1 MLVIF
6 CLAGAFSARG
16 ETADGGWNDLYAMFV
31 ETAIE
36 YGDLQEEWAKQPDVY
51 APAPQ
56 GAAIRLDPA
65 LAELSGDIRLIQ
77 DVETEVGHYPF
88 LFENDGAEA
97 RENRTALS
105 SGDSDGAAVWH
116 IRAEQPGLYELQ
128 VTYLALGGN
137 EAKVQRKITI
147 DGETPFEEANNL
159 CFYRVFEEEV
169 QENGKMRV
177 NAIGDEVW
185 PHMHEKQVWQTVR
198 AVDQQAIYVDPLC
211 FYLSAGEHEI
221 CLSYVDQPVILL
233 EASFVSPRVY
243 PSYQEKLAE
252 WQDSGYAAVSS
263 DTVVKLQAE
272 NSAWR
277 SENVIRR
284 ESDADPLTE
293 PRSGAERVLNIVGG
307 YRWRL
312 GNAAVSWQIDVPES
326 GLYAIHFKVLQ
337 TTDPGMPSFR
347 QIMID
352 GEIPFAEM
360 KLYAFPYNSHWYG
373 ETLRDE
379 NGTPYQFYLEKGT
392 HTLTATVKLGPIGEI
407 MRRTEKDTTSL
418 GQLEREIVKIT
429 GSEPD
434 YNYEYDLYRTM
445 PELSGRLTY
454 LAGRLKE
461 SADLLSSISS
471 ETTSMENNY
480 RQIIDQL
487 LFFAEDVDRIP
498 KALSDLDNA
507 QSNLGTYIST
517 IEKCPMAMDYLM
529 LSSPDVTMDIATSNF
544 FQRMAVTGENFL
556 ASFTKDYDSVGLIVD
571 DAGENTETTVL
582 NVWIA
587 RGTEW
592 GEILKE
598 LADEDFTP
606 KTGIVINLHVLPTG
620 QLSTGSVNTIMLS
633 VASGTAPDVALSV
646 EYNLPN
652 EFAFRE
658 AAVDL
663 SQFPDFE
670 QVTKNFYESSLI
682 PFKYDGGVYALPE
695 TMDFTVMIYRQD
707 VLAELGVELPETW
720 SDLYQKVLP
729 RLYENNMSFS
739 LPVDTSVSSN
749 SPGALRGFTMLLLQM
764 GGAYYRGEGEASG
777 LDTPEAYQAF
787 KAWTDM
793 YANYEIDAESNFFTR
808 IRTGTMPIGIGNFTT
823 YMQLM
828 TSAPELYGRW
838 SIAPVPG
845 TRQADGTVKHT
856 VGTTAATADI
866 ILSQSEKKDAAWAF
880 LKWWSSE
887 ETQTRYGRE
896 LEAILGMGA
905 RWNTA
910 NVNAF
915 YSLPWDARHERVIKA
930 QMDAAEEQMIVPGGY
945 FTGRHIINAW
955 NRVCINNENARDSLE
970 KAVKDINK
978 ELKNKRAEFGL
989 E

>member
-1 MLVIF
+1 MKRFATIILLVF
-6 CLAGAFSARG
+6 CLTAACRACAESAGWA
-16 ETADGGWNDLYAMFV
+16 DLYALSV
-31 ETAIE
+31 ENAIE
-36 YGDLQEEWAKQPDVY
+36 YGDLREEWAQQPDIY
-51 APAPQ
+51 KPAPQ
-56 GAAIRLDPA
+56 GAEIPLLPQDAA
-65 LAELSGDIRLIQ
+65 LSGDIVL
-77 DVETEVGHYPF
+77 ETGFDSYPG
-88 LFENDGAEA
+88 LYSGENETP
-97 RENRTALS
+97 EYVLV
-105 SGDSDGAAVWH
+105 SGDNECAAVWR
-116 IRAEQPGLYELQ
+116 INVAQPGLYELK
-128 VTYLALGGN
+128 VSYLALGGN
-137 EAKVQRKITI
+137 EIKAQRKITI
-147 DGETPFEEANNL
+147 DGETPFDEANNL
-159 CFYRVFEEEV
+159 CFYRAFEEEI
-169 QENGKMRV
+169 QPNGKMRL
-177 NAIGDEVW
+177 NAINDEVW
-185 PHMHEKQVWQTVR
+185 PHMIEKRVWQTVR
-198 AVDQQAIYVDPLC
+198 AVDQQAIYVDPLQ

-221 CLSYVDQPVILL
+221 KLEYVDQPVVLGNI
-233 EASFVSPRVY
+233 AFISPIEY
-243 PSYQEKLAE
+243 PAYQEKLAE
-252 WQDSGYAAVSS
+252 WQAAGYKNVSA
-263 DTVVKLQAE
+263 DTVIKLQAE
-272 NSAWR
+272 DSAWR

-293 PRSGAERVLNIVGG
+293 PKSGANRVLNIVGG

-312 GNAAVSWQIDVPES
+312 GNAAVTWEIDVPES
-326 GLYAIHFKVLQ
+326 GLYALHLKVLQ
-337 TTDPGMPSFR
+337 STDPGMPSFR
-347 QIMID
+347 EFRID
-352 GEIPFAEM
+352 GEIPFEEM
-360 KLYAFPYNSHWYG
+360 KLYSFPYSSTWYG
-373 ETLRDE
+373 DTLRQPD
-379 NGTPYQFYLEKGT
+379 GTPYSFYLEQGK
-392 HTLTATVKLGPIGEI
+392 HYLTATVKLGPIGEI
-407 MRRTEKDTTSL
+407 MRRTEKDTTYL
-418 GQLEREIVKIT
+418 GRVQREIVKIT
-429 GSEPD
+429 GTEPD

-445 PELSGRLTY
+445 PELSGQLTY
-454 LAGRLKE
+454 LAGRLQE
-461 SADLLSSISS
+461 SADLLASISS
-471 ETTSMENNY
+471 ETTSMENNF

-487 LFFAEDVDRIP
+487 HFFSEDVDRIP

-507 QSNLGTYIST
+507 QTNLGTYIST

-529 LSSPDVTMDIATSNF
+529 LSSPDVSMEIATSNF
-544 FQRMAVTGENFL
+544 LQRMAVTGENFL

-571 DAGENTETTVL
+571 ASDSSMKETTVL

-598 LADEDFTP
+598 LADEEFTP

-658 AAVDL
+658 AVCDL
-663 SQFPDFE
+663 SQFPGFE
-670 QVTKNFYESSLI
+670 EIVQNFYPSSLV
-682 PFKYDGGVYALPE
+682 PFQYNGGVYALPE
-695 TMDFTVMIYRQD
+695 TMDFTCMIYRRD

-720 SDLYQKVLP
+720 EDLYQKVLP

-777 LDTPEAYQAF
+777 LDSPEAYKAF

-866 ILSQSEKKDAAWAF
+866 ILSQSEKKEAAWKF
-880 LKWWSSE
+880 LKWWGSE

-915 YSLPWDARHERVIKA
+915 YSLPWDARHERVIRA

-955 NRVCINNENARDSLE
+955 NRVVINNENVRDALE

-978 ELKNKRAEFGL
+978 ELHNKRVEFGL